1 MTKISKQIKDQNPS
15 TYGYGS
21 PLQIPGNEDGVIR
34 TYYISFKDYDGDIRY
49 CPVKKELYEWDRNEK
64 RKEEQRI
71 DRLSRCRIHS
81 DKYGLKICDHDCNEC
96 PYKRVTRIS
105 SSVSMD
111 YLYDNYE
118 YEFADEQPSIIETL
132 IKEELY
138 RALDEAV
145 SRLSKDDRTIV
156 ELFKNGK
163 DDGQI
168 AKIIGSKRSTVQYRR
183 QRIFDSL
190 KEQLKDF

>member
-1 MTKISKQIKDQNPS
+1 M
-15 TYGYGS
+15 
-21 PLQIPGNEDGVIR
+21 L
-34 TYYISFKDYDGDIRY
+34 
-49 CPVKKELYEWDRNEK
+49 
-64 RKEEQRI
+64 
-71 DRLSRCRIHS
+71 
-81 DKYGLKICDHDCNEC
+81 
-96 PYKRVTRIS
+96 
-105 SSVSMD
+105 
-111 YLYDNYE
+111 
-118 YEFADEQPSIIETL
+118 IETL

-145 SRLSKDDRTIV
+145 NRLSKDDRAIV

>member
-1 MTKISKQIKDQNPS
+1 M
-15 TYGYGS
+15 
-21 PLQIPGNEDGVIR
+21 
-34 TYYISFKDYDGDIRY
+34 
-49 CPVKKELYEWDRNEK
+49 
-64 RKEEQRI
+64 
-71 DRLSRCRIHS
+71 
-81 DKYGLKICDHDCNEC
+81 
-96 PYKRVTRIS
+96 
-105 SSVSMD
+105 
-111 YLYDNYE
+111 YDNYE

-145 SRLSKDDRTIV
+145 NRLSKDDRTIV

-163 DDGQI
+163 DDSQI
-168 AKIIGSKRSTVQYRR
+168 AEIIGSKRSTVQYRR

>member
-1 MTKISKQIKDQNPS
+1 MQNC
-15 TYGYGS
+15 
-21 PLQIPGNEDGVIR
+21 
-34 TYYISFKDYDGDIRY
+34 YDD
-49 CPVKKELYEWDRNEK
+49 
-64 RKEEQRI
+64 
-71 DRLSRCRIHS
+71 
-81 DKYGLKICDHDCNEC
+81 
-96 PYKRVTRIS
+96 
-105 SSVSMD
+105 
-111 YLYDNYE
+111 LYDNFE

-145 SRLSKDDRTIV
+145 NRLSKDDRTIV

-168 AKIIGSKRSTVQYRR
+168 AKMSVSKRSTVQYRR